1 MGRSRTEVVIIGSGP
16 AGLLLGHVLNRAG
29 IDTVIIE
36 RRSRAHV
43 LSRIRAGVLEPG
55 AVRFLRQEGPPTRL
69 DTHGR
74 ELDTVRF
81 AWDGLP
87 SLSVEVRRWTG
98 LPMTAYGQTFLT
110 EDLFAARD
118 QSAAPVIDE
127 VENVVIHDAVSD
139 TPYVTFRRHGVEN
152 RVDCSAIAGCDG
164 AQGVAARTMPASIA
178 TSYEMAYPFGWL
190 GIMVERPPIDELT
203 YMRHAEGFALASQRT
218 PQLSRYYVQ
227 VASTDRLEDWS
238 DERFWQTFTRRAP
251 PDVVNRLQIGPSIEK
266 SISPLRSRVIEP
278 LRWGRLFLAGDAG
291 HLVPPTGAK
300 GLNLAIS
307 DVQLLSRALIAWL
320 REGTQA
326 LTDSY
331 SADALRRVWA
341 AESLSWRLTKMLH
354 VFPDESAFEARIG
367 RAGFE
372 LLLHSEA
379 ARAAFAHE
387 YAGLPAS
394 ASGLC

>member
-1 MGRSRTEVVIIGSGP
+1 MRRIRTEVVIIGSGP

-36 RRSRAHV
+36 RRSRSHV
-43 LSRIRAGVLEPG
+43 LSRIRAGVLEPN
-55 AVRFLRQEGPPTRL
+55 AVAFLRQEGPATRL
-69 DTHGR
+69 DTLGR
-74 ELDTVRF
+74 TLDNVRF

-87 SLSVEVRRWTG
+87 SLSVEIQRWTG

-118 QSAAPVIDE
+118 VSAAPLIDE
-127 VENVVIHDAVSD
+127 VEDVSIHDAGED
-139 TPYVTFRRHGVEN
+139 RPFVTFRRHGVEQ
-152 RVDCSAIAGCDG
+152 RIDCSAIAGCDG
-164 AQGVAARTMPASIA
+164 AQGVAFRSMPGTTA
-178 TSYEMAYPFGWL
+178 TTYELAYPLAWL

-203 YMRHAEGFALASQRT
+203 YIRHAEGFALASQRT
-218 PQLSRYYVQ
+218 PHLSRYYVQ
-227 VASTDRLEDWS
+227 VAATDRVEDWP
-238 DERFWQTFTRRAP
+238 DDRFWQAFIRRAP
-251 PDVVNRLQIGPSIEK
+251 PDVTARLQIGPSIEK
-266 SISPLRSRVIEP
+266 SISPLRSRVVEP

-291 HLVPPTGAK
+291 HVVPPTGAK

-320 REGTQA
+320 RERTTT
-326 LTDSY
+326 LIDSY
-331 SADALRRVWA
+331 SVDALRRIWA

-354 VFPDESAFEARIG
+354 VFPQENAFEARIG

-372 LLLHSEA
+372 LLLQSDS

-387 YAGLPAS
+387 YAGLPFS
-394 ASGLC
+394 ASQF